1 MQHTAG
7 TVTVSQISS
16 PGAPGFKNPND
27 VKFKVA
33 YAADFKGE
41 KTLPEGETI
50 VASKESAEHFASLGM
65 GSIVT
70 DEAPAAE
77 ISSPGAPEEVKET
90 TNEVTETVTDQTPAD
105 GGKKGKGAKK

>member
-1 MQHTAG
+1 M
-7 TVTVSQISS
+7 SQISS

-33 YAADFKGE
+33 YAEDFKGE

-70 DEAPAAE
+70 DETPAAE
-77 ISSPGAPEEVKET
+77 ISSPGAPAA
-90 TNEVTETVTDQTPAD
+90 ETVTDQTPAD

>member
-1 MQHTAG
+1 M
-7 TVTVSQISS
+7 SQISS

-27 VKFKVA
+27 VNFKVA

-70 DEAPAAE
+70 EKTPAAE
-77 ISSPGAPEEVKET
+77 ISSPGAPGA
-90 TNEVTETVTDQTPAD
+90 ETVTEQTPAD
-105 GGKKGKGAKK
+105 GAKPKAKGGKK